1 MAGLTVLVMFFY
13 LGFYKALQLG
23 PIALVGPIVAA
34 HSAVVVVLAVVFLG
48 EKISQWQLVAIG
60 AIVAGVAMASIDV
73 NAIRS
78 GRNLIG
84 LGVALAIVV
93 SIAAGFWQFAIAA
106 FSREIGWFAPVFFT
120 RLFMVGLLTPVV
132 AIRRERLWR
141 GLNRKLT
148 IAVVGSRRAGNHLPV
163 GVYARLRDRNCLD
176 SRRRIDRL
184 PGHPDYRRNRPVQ
197 GAAGRDP
204 VRRAVR
210 RDIRAVGSDPA
221 TIEAHSTTQEDKMA
235 LKDSVCIITGG
246 GSGIGRATGLMMA
259 EEGAVVV
266 AVGRTASKVEAVRDE
281 IVNAGGAAE
290 AYGVDVGEKAAVAA
304 MVDEVL
310 DKYGKVDV
318 LVNNAGHSS
327 PRRMLL
333 TTTPEDLSSVYE
345 SNLSGSVF
353 CTQAVVPSMVDAG
366 QGTIINVSSMAGVN
380 ASPLAGMSYSAAK
393 AAVINFTAFINAEYR
408 NTGIRASVVI
418 PGEVDTPILDGR
430 PVVPDS
436 DARSTMVT
444 AEDTAEAITL
454 IARLPQRA
462 AIPELIIRPTWLRD
476 TSAEINIA

>member
-1 MAGLTVLVMFFY
+1 
-13 LGFYKALQLG
+13 
-23 PIALVGPIVAA
+23 
-34 HSAVVVVLAVVFLG
+34 
-48 EKISQWQLVAIG
+48 
-60 AIVAGVAMASIDV
+60 
-73 NAIRS
+73 
-78 GRNLIG
+78 
-84 LGVALAIVV
+84 
-93 SIAAGFWQFAIAA
+93 
-106 FSREIGWFAPVFFT
+106 
-120 RLFMVGLLTPVV
+120 
-132 AIRRERLWR
+132 
-141 GLNRKLT
+141 
-148 IAVVGSRRAGNHLPV
+148 
-163 GVYARLRDRNCLD
+163 
-176 SRRRIDRL
+176 
-184 PGHPDYRRNRPVQ
+184 
-197 GAAGRDP
+197 
-204 VRRAVR
+204 
-210 RDIRAVGSDPA
+210 
-221 TIEAHSTTQEDKMA
+221 MA

-310 DKYGKVDV
+310 DKYGKVNV